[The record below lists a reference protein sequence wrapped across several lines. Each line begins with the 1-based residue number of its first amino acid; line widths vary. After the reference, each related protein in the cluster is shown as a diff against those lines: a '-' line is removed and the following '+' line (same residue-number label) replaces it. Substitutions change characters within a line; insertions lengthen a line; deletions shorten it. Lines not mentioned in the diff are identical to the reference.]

1 MTDYLEALIDA
12 GEQADQEQALSWK
25 KSRLLPA
32 QLAVAENDGGFT
44 DSVLAV
50 GGTALPAG
58 RNILSQVDEA
68 WAQEGAVP
76 TLSQPP
82 DGQPIGRDLHTLSW
96 SLELEL
102 RKLHRAVRPQK
113 ARSSALPLHSAQ
125 QGFSEN
131 GFFLSPASGRGGPAG
146 YAELV
151 DMHFA
156 RDARRYDG
164 PLRLL

>member
-12 GEQADQEQALSWK
+12 GEQNTQEHALSWK
-25 KSRLLPA
+25 KSRFLPA
-32 QLAVAENDGGFT
+32 RLAVAETGSGFADGVSPLGATVFP
-44 DSVLAV
+44 SGRNVLAQ
-50 GGTALPAG
+50 A
-58 RNILSQVDEA
+58 DEA
-68 WAQEGAVP
+68 QVQDSAVSP
-76 TLSQPP
+76 LGSSTATQPV
-82 DGQPIGRDLHTLSW
+82 DLDLRSLSW

-102 RKLHRAVRPQK
+102 RKLRRAVHPQK
-113 ARSSALPLHSAQ
+113 TQSSAQLSHSTQ
-125 QGFSEN
+125 QGFSKN
-131 GFFLSPASGRGGPAG
+131 GFSLSPASGWGGPAG